1 MNKGSGLFVAGL
13 PLVFLLNACVSTT
26 PRLDSSFGN
35 SVRAI
40 VASQVIQPG
49 AARNTSAPAGI
60 DGRAAVAAQ
69 RHYLLSFG
77 TPSRA
82 EPAMTTGTAK

>member
-1 MNKGSGLFVAGL
+1 MNKGSGLFAAGF
-13 PLVFLLNACVSTT
+13 PLVFLLSACVATT
-26 PRLDSSFGN
+26 PSVDSSFGN
-35 SVRAI
+35 SVNAI
-40 VASQVIQPG
+40 VASQVIEPG

-60 DGRAAVAAQ
+60 DGRAALAAQ